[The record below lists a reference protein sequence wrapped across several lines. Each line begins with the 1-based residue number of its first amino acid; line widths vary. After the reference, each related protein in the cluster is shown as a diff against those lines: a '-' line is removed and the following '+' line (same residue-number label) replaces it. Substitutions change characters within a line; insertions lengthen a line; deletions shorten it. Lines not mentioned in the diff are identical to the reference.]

1 MGEENAVTMRRELG
15 DGDPL
20 MFLTLPF
27 ELLIGGGHQEW
38 SPHVSG
44 GKSGH
49 GTAEV
54 GTSDD
59 PCPIRRGCP
68 VDRK

>member
-27 ELLIGGGHQEW
+27 ELLTGGGHQEW

-44 GKSGH
+44 GKLGH
-49 GTAEV
+49 GRGRNV
-54 GTSDD
+54 
-59 PCPIRRGCP
+59 RRSVSRVRSG
-68 VDRK
+68 